1 LPGAGGWCIIRR
13 WIQPLTP
20 ERSIE
25 VMEQLSQASSPGF
38 DFFLLV
44 FLSCSIASFGLVTNS
59 TAVIIGAMLIAP
71 LMSPILGLSLA
82 SVAGESNMFRRALV
96 ALIEGALLAV
106 VLSAFI
112 GWISHELPFGALLE
126 LPSEVLSRT
135 RPTPFDLGI
144 ALAGGAAAAYALA
157 QPQLS
162 AALPGVAIATA
173 LMPPLCTM
181 GICLAIGR
189 LDLALGALLL
199 FLTNFAAISFAGI
212 TVFAAL
218 GFRPEQGHKRWHGLP
233 RPMITAAAL
242 VLAVAIPL
250 LVLTVRFVN
259 QGQLSKAVRG
269 AVEAEIAKLPDSQ
282 LVEIQVDTSDTT
294 LHLYVTARA
303 SRQPT
308 YQEVVAM
315 QESIATQ
322 LQLPVAL
329 QLVVVPMTVL
339 DPLIPPTFTPTPTL
353 GPTSTSTR
361 TVTPTQTATST
372 PTQTPTLTSTP
383 TATLTPTPTPTA
395 TPIPARIYGTGGRG
409 VFLRQTP
416 GGEIV
421 PGVVIPEG
429 ATIFLLYQR
438 EIVDGVEWLE
448 VRDEQGRAGWIK
460 AIFVVYK
467 P

>member
-1 LPGAGGWCIIRR
+1 MILRR
-13 WIQPLTP
+13 WINPLP
-20 ERSIE
+20 RERGIE
-25 VMEQLSQASSPGF
+25 VMEQLSQASSPDF
-38 DFFLLV
+38 DYFLMVL
-44 FLSCSIASFGLVTNS
+44 LSCSIASFGLVTNS

-106 VLSAFI
+106 ALSAII
-112 GWISHELPFGALLE
+112 GWVSHELPFGALLE

-157 QPQLS
+157 QPNLS

-173 LMPPLCTM
+173 LMPPLCTA

-189 LDLALGALLL
+189 VDLAMGALLL
-199 FLTNFAAISFAGI
+199 FLTNFASISFAGI
-212 TVFAAL
+212 AVFAAL
-218 GFRPEQGHKRWHGLP
+218 GFRPENGDNRWRGVP
-233 RPMITAAAL
+233 RPMITSAAL
-242 VLAVAIPL
+242 VLAVTIPL
-250 LVLTVRFVN
+250 LVLTLRFVSE
-259 QGQLSKAVRG
+259 GQLTQAVRN
-269 AVEAEIAKLPDSQ
+269 AVEVEIATLPDAQ
-282 LVEIQVDTSDTT
+282 LVEIQMDTSNSTI
-294 LHLYVTARA
+294 HLNVTARA

-322 LQLPVAL
+322 LQRPVAL

-339 DPLIPPTFTPTPTL
+339 DPLIPPTLTPTPTA
-353 GPTSTSTR
+353 GPTSTSTH
-361 TVTPTQTATST
+361 TLTPTQTATPP
-372 PTQTPTLTSTP
+372 PTQTPTPSPTPTSTP
-383 TATLTPTPTPTA
+383 TPTPTPTA
-395 TPIPARIYGTGGRG
+395 TPIPARIDGTGGRG

-416 GGEIV
+416 GGDIV
-421 PGVVIPEG
+421 PGVVISEG
-429 ATIFLLYQR
+429 ATIYLLYQQ
-438 EIVDGVEWLE
+438 ETLDGVDWVD
-448 VRDEQGRAGWIK
+448 VRDAQGRQGWVK
-460 AIFVVYK
+460 KMFVVYT